1 MVAGDIAGV
10 EGACPKLRVLAS
22 LDEDGVEVIL
32 WRDLVVV
39 EG

>member
-1 MVAGDIAGV
+1 MVTGDIAGV
-10 EGACPKLRVLAS
+10 EGADPKLRVVVGLG
-22 LDEDGVEVIL
+22 EDGVEVIL